1 MADTEPPPDSMEAS
15 RRIAGEIS
23 GAPVHGS
30 PSRAF
35 QIIARALLAERERCA
50 KIADEWEPI
59 SVLLPLCDAQT
70 NEAAVVAQVET
81 GERIAAAIRKGD

>member
-1 MADTEPPPDSMEAS
+1 MSEIPERIRETARTVCRDIYGGFTPPEHV
-15 RRIAGEIS
+15 ET
-23 GAPVHGS
+23 
-30 PSRAF
+30 
-35 QIIARALLAERERCA
+35 IARALLAERERCA

-81 GERIAAAIRKGD
+81 GERIAAAIR